1 MDQPS
6 AQGSSASEREHFIP
20 VRKIDVIDALMTHGA
35 LGADR
40 DKFRRFCQLIAA
52 VHHNEYHDQLER
64 LHDDYFYFD
73 PESTGHAHA
82 GAGTLKRAYRNLIEA
97 LTEVLHDANFIEVTR
112 EEIERSHRDDSIVR
126 VKIHAS
132 LENYRDIRFFRRG
145 HHQETVLI
153 KTWFGFRKREAQF
166 KVYDDVVM
174 LVTVKET
181 VPAAANGKKN
191 ERNKKKTPQK
201 PKLRP
206 GAVLLKYFRNIA
218 SADLN
223 ALFPDVRV
231 VMSWRDQLMLGVPA
245 LIGGVPILLKLAS
258 TVTVLFLIGGFY
270 LGFSSSVRDEE
281 WAGALA
287 ALSGLGALGGF
298 AVTQWMKFQRQTLI
312 HQKALADNVYYRN
325 VNNNAGVFDT
335 LIGEAEEQECKEAFL
350 AYYFL
355 LEPNGI
361 NTHDAL
367 DRHVEAWLKNTFG
380 ADVDFECNDALAKL
394 ERHGLLIRDGEQLIV
409 LPLEQALTRLDRVWN
424 DFFPSSAKQ

>member
-1 MDQPS
+1 MDQQS
-6 AQGSSASEREHFIP
+6 AQSGSGASEREHFIP

-40 DKFRRFCQLIAA
+40 DKFRQLCQLLGAI
-52 VHHNEYHDQLER
+52 HHYEYHDQLER
-64 LHDDYFYFD
+64 LHDHYFYFA
-73 PESTGHAHA
+73 PESTAHA
-82 GAGTLKRAYRNLIEA
+82 QAGAATLKRAYRNLTDG
-97 LTEVLHDANFIEVTR
+97 LTEVLHDANFIEVSR
-112 EEIERSHRDDSIVR
+112 EEIERSHREDSIVR
-126 VKIHAS
+126 VKLHVPVD
-132 LENYRDIRFFRRG
+132 NYRDIQFFRRG
-145 HHQETVLI
+145 HHQETVVI
-153 KTWFGFRKREAQF
+153 KTWYGFRSREAEF

-174 LVTVKET
+174 LVTVKEAA
-181 VPAAANGKKN
+181 PAPANS
-191 ERNKKKTPQK
+191 KKKKKPEK

-206 GAVLLKYFRNIA
+206 GAVLLKYFHNIA

-231 VMSWRDQLMLGVPA
+231 VMSWRDQLVIGVPA
-245 LIGGVPILLKLAS
+245 LITGVPILLKLAS

-270 LGFSSSVRDEE
+270 LGYASSVRDEE

-335 LIGEAEEQECKEAFL
+335 LIGEAEEQESKEAFL

-355 LEPNGI
+355 LEPNGV
-361 NTHDAL
+361 TTEDAL
-367 DRHVEAWLKNTFG
+367 DRHIEAWLKKTFG
-380 ADVDFECNDALAKL
+380 VDVDFECNDALTKL
-394 ERHGLLIRDGEQLIV
+394 ERHGLLTRDGQQLIV
-409 LPLEQALTRLDRVWN
+409 VPLDQALPQLDHVWK
-424 DFFPSSAKQ
+424 DFFPRSAKR